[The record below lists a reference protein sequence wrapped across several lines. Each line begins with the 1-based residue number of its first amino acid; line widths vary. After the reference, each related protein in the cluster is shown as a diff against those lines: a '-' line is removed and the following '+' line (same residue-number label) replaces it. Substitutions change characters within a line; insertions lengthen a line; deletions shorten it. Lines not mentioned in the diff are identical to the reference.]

1 MSQQKFLMG
10 RCLRLS
16 QLFGYCYLPVCAHT
30 CTCVHSCC
38 CIQCGSARTQP
49 LLAASQPQTQAQ
61 HTVAKSLDPSPGAN
75 AFTGTTMA
83 MLGFGV
89 WRLPSQTSGEG
100 LGIVH
105 VALCGSRVEVQV
117 SGWIVLKTTY
127 NILSHRPYFPQVN
140 KLAQKNA
147 LLPDILSMQ
156 PAPRILALLVA
167 RHLNHK
173 VLNFRIPF
181 LFVVFLSYCSR
192 GKSGRGTI
200 PDVEASVSC
209 RLVAS

>member
-1 MSQQKFLMG
+1 M
-10 RCLRLS
+10 
-16 QLFGYCYLPVCAHT
+16 
-30 CTCVHSCC
+30 
-38 CIQCGSARTQP
+38 
-49 LLAASQPQTQAQ
+49 
-61 HTVAKSLDPSPGAN
+61 
-75 AFTGTTMA
+75 
-83 MLGFGV
+83 
-89 WRLPSQTSGEG
+89 
-100 LGIVH
+100 
-105 VALCGSRVEVQV
+105 
-117 SGWIVLKTTY
+117 LKTTY

-181 LFVVFLSYCSR
+181 LFVVFLNYCSR